1 MGCALF
7 MNPLK
12 LNLIRI
18 PNPPFTTDTGS
29 TMRTPDSFWFESPY
43 SEQETSAKLAS
54 GEITMIHLSKIK
66 KDDLFSMGLALN
78 LPVGLAP
85 KAVLVN
91 IFMKHIG
98 QLPDGTKQLY

>member
-1 MGCALF
+1 

-29 TMRTPDSFWFESPY
+29 PVFIFDSFWFESPY

-66 KDDLFSMGLALN
+66 KDDLFNMGLSLG

-85 KAVLVN
+85 KAVIVN
-91 IFMKHIG
+91 ILTEHIG
-98 QLPDGTKQLY
+98 KLPDGTKQLC

>member
-1 MGCALF
+1 

-18 PNPPFTTDTGS
+18 QNPPFRTDSGFKQI
-29 TMRTPDSFWFESPY
+29 RQDSFWFESPY

-54 GEITMIHLSKIK
+54 GEITMVHLSKIK
-66 KDDLFSMGLALN
+66 KDNLFKMAMRLG

-85 KAVLVN
+85 KVVIVN
-91 IFMKHIG
+91 ILTEHIG
-98 QLPDGTKQLY
+98 KLPNGTKQLC